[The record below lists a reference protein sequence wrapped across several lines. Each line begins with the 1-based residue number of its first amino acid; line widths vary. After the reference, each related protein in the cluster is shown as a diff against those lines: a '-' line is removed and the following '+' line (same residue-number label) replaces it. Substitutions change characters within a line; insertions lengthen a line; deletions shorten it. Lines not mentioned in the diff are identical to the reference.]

1 MATTMMSIE
10 DELDLVRRQLND
22 LVRYRTTS
30 GLIPSEE
37 LRYRSLCQSERSL
50 LQARTEREAVSYSW

>member
-1 MATTMMSIE
+1 MSITMLTID
-10 DELDLVRRQLND
+10 DELNLVRRQLND

-37 LRYRSLCQSERSL
+37 LRYRSLCQSERFL
-50 LQARTEREAVSYSW
+50 LLARDAREGVSR

>member
-1 MATTMMSIE
+1 MSTTMLTID
-10 DELDLVRRQLND
+10 DELELVRRQLND
-22 LVRYRTTS
+22 LVRYRTTG

-50 LQARTEREAVSYSW
+50 LHARQGASV

>member
-1 MATTMMSIE
+1 MLTID
-10 DELDLVRRQLND
+10 DELELVRRQLND
-22 LVRYRTTS
+22 LVRYRTTG

-50 LQARTEREAVSYSW
+50 LHARQGASV

>member
-1 MATTMMSIE
+1 MLTID

-50 LQARTEREAVSYSW
+50 LQARGVREGAFQSR

>member
-1 MATTMMSIE
+1 MSITMLTIH

-50 LQARTEREAVSYSW
+50 LLARYAREGVSR